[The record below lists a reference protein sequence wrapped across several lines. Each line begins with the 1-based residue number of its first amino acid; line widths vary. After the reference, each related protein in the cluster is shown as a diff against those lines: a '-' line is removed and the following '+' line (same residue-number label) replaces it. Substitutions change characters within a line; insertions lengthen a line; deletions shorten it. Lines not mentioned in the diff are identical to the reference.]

1 MAVIIIVVLREVNYE
16 IAREK
21 MLENFKKLRD
31 DIDKF
36 IKSEEL

>member
-1 MAVIIIVVLREVNYE
+1 MAVIIIVVFREVNYE
-16 IAREK
+16 IEREK